1 MEDGERPKNS
11 TEGKLETG
19 GKIFDF
25 LDKTK
30 FLELR
35 KDENRF
41 DDWIKEVSYED
52 FSKYLV
58 RLNGILRGIPIKN
71 RHIDGENVEILSPTP
86 GESLTRY
93 LPPESEKKDELMEKT
108 FNSIKN
114 IPDNNDRA
122 LLMYYV
128 IQAIHP
134 FADGNGRTGRLI
146 YEIISDGGKNITR
159 ENISKLLD
167 HNESGDNG
175 LGEGRDIF
183 SNKILEPNKAYYYIN
198 REVAKQIFNEDLLEE
213 CGRLVASGLFVGS
226 GYLPENIKDEL
237 SEQEIKLAKKIIG
250 EADVQ
255 NFSFRSLILVKLLIE
270 KGVLQN
276 YQEQEEVFLGEE
288 HGVISEDIGKKM
300 LIFDA
305 EKFIDEFTKDDVKR
319 LIEIHRT
326 IKTKFM
332 ENMIDIFVNPE
343 EHQIKNE
350 QGESIPIKNM
360 FRL

>member
-1 MEDGERPKNS
+1 MENGEGPKNS

-19 GKIFDF
+19 GKVFDF

-30 FLELR
+30 FLEAR

-41 DDWIKEVSYED
+41 DNWIKEVSWED
-52 FSKYLV
+52 FSKYLI
-58 RLNGILRGIPIKN
+58 RLNGILREIPIKN
-71 RHIDGENVEILSPTP
+71 RHIDGENVELLSPMP
-86 GESLTRY
+86 EESLTRY
-93 LPPESEKKDELMEKT
+93 LPPESDKKETLMKKT
-108 FNSIKN
+108 FEAVKQI
-114 IPDNNDRA
+114 NNNDDRA
-122 LLMYYV
+122 LLIYYA

-146 YEIISDGGKNITR
+146 YEIISDSGKNITK

-167 HNESGDNG
+167 HEKSGENG

-183 SNKILEPNKAYYYIN
+183 SKKILEPNKAYYYIN
-198 REVAKQIFNEDLLEE
+198 REIAKEIFSEDLLKEN
-213 CGRLVASGLFVGS
+213 GRLVADGLFIGS
-226 GYLPENIKDEL
+226 GYIPEKIKNEL
-237 SEQEIKLAKKIIG
+237 SEQEVTLAKKIIG

-255 NFSFRSLILVKLLIE
+255 NFSFRNLTLVKLLTE
-270 KGVLQN
+270 KDILQN
-276 YQEQEEVFLGEE
+276 YREQEEIFLNEK
-288 HGVISEDIGKKM
+288 HGVIPEDIGKKM

-319 LIEIHRT
+319 LIETHRDV
-326 IKTKFM
+326 KTKFM
-332 ENMIDIFVNPE
+332 ENMIDIFVNPNQ
-343 EHQIKNE
+343 HQIKNE